1 MNPPT
6 PPLTEDFARERD
18 RSDPLRHLR
27 DQFYLPAGTLYMDG
41 NSLGPLS
48 RAAEETL
55 LGCLREWKTLGVDGW
70 SEADLPWVRLGEELG
85 RLQADLMGAEPDE
98 VVATSSTTVNLH
110 HLLQTF
116 YRPEGGRTKLV
127 VDELN
132 FPSDL
137 YAAQG
142 QVAARGLDP
151 AEHLVVVRSR
161 DGYTIDEEDFIAA
174 LTEDVAVAVLPV
186 VLYRSGQLL
195 DVARVARAAHERGVL
210 LGVDACHSA
219 GAVPHQLHD
228 WDVDFATWCTYK
240 HLNAGPGS
248 IAGLFVHRHH
258 FGTRPGLPGWWGYR
272 KEKQFDMLF
281 AFEGAPTAG
290 AWQIGTV
297 SVLSAAPLLGSLRLF
312 SEVGIDA
319 VRAKSLELTD
329 YLISLLDGL
338 LGGAEHEVSVGT
350 PREHARRGGHVAV
363 RHPDAYRICRSL
375 KDRGVIPDFRPPDVV
390 RLAPCALYTSFH
402 DVWRAVDILRDIIE
416 TGSFRELS
424 TERSLVT

>member
-1 MNPPT
+1 
-6 PPLTEDFARERD
+6 LV
-18 RSDPLRHLR
+18 
-27 DQFYLPAGTLYMDG
+27 
-41 NSLGPLS
+41 
-48 RAAEETL
+48 AA
-55 LGCLREWKTLGVDGW
+55 
-70 SEADLPWVRLGEELG
+70 A
-85 RLQADLMGAEPDE
+85 
-98 VVATSSTTVNLH
+98 STTVNIH

-116 YRPEGGRTKLV
+116 YRPESTRTKLV

-161 DGYTIDEEDFIAA
+161 DGYTIDEEDVIAA
-174 LTEDVAVAVLPV
+174 LTEEVAVLWIPV

-195 DVARVARAAHERGVL
+195 DVARLARAARERGVL
-210 LGVDACHSA
+210 IGVDACHSA
-219 GAVPHQLHD
+219 GAVPHRLHD

-248 IAGLFVHRHH
+248 IAGLFVNRRH
-258 FGTRPGLPGWWGYR
+258 FGTQPGLPGWWGYR
-272 KEKQFDMLF
+272 KEKRFDMLF
-281 AFEGAPTAG
+281 EFEGAPNAA
-290 AWQIGTV
+290 AWQIGCI
-297 SVLSAAPLLGSLRLF
+297 SVLSAAPLLGSLELF
-312 SEVGIDA
+312 AQVGIDA
-319 VRAKSLELTD
+319 VREKSLALTD
-329 YLISLLDGL
+329 YLIGLLDGL
-338 LGGAEHEVSVGT
+338 LGGAEHGVTVGT

-363 RHPDAYRICRSL
+363 RHRDAYRICRCL

-416 TGSFRELS
+416 TGAFEEFSS
-424 TERSLVT
+424 ERALVT